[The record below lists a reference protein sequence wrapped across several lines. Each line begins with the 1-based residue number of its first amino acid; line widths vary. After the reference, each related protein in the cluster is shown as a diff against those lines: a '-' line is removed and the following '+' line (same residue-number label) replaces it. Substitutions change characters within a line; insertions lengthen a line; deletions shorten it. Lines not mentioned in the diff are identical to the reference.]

1 MSRRLAALALGA
13 ALALTGCSV
22 DVRDEIR
29 GTVEDITID
38 ANARDADAVRR
49 GVAELLDQL
58 DRAVREGELSSADAA
73 RIAEI
78 AQRLSDGAAALDPE
92 PEPEPTT
99 TSPTP
104 SPTTESPTP
113 TPTTQS
119 PTPEPTT
126 EEPTPEPT
134 TEEPT
139 PDPTGPSLLPSAAPP
154 PGRQPTSSPEQSPD
168 DSSAVG

>member
-1 MSRRLAALALGA
+1 MSRRRLAALTPLVVGAL
-13 ALALTGCSV
+13 LVSGCSV
-22 DVRDEIR
+22 DARDEIR

-58 DRAVREGELSSADAA
+58 DRAVREGDLTSAEAA

-78 AQRLSDGAAALDPE
+78 AQRLAAAAEALEPE

-99 TSPTP
+99 TSPSP
-104 SPTTESPTP
+104 EPTTEE
-113 TPTTQS
+113 

-139 PDPTGPSLLPSAAPP
+139 PEPTEPPLLPTAAP
-154 PGRQPTSSPEQSPD
+154 GSPEPTDEAPPD
-168 DSSAVG
+168 DD

>member
-1 MSRRLAALALGA
+1 MSRRLATLVLGA
-13 ALALTGCSV
+13 ALVLTGCSV

-29 GTVEDITID
+29 GTVEDITVD

-49 GVAELLDQL
+49 GVEDLLEQL
-58 DRAVREGELSSADAA
+58 ERAVREGELTSAEAA

-78 AQRLSDGAAALDPE
+78 AQRLAAGAEALDPE
-92 PEPEPTT
+92 PEPTPST

-113 TPTTQS
+113 EPTTES

-126 EEPTPEPT
+126 ESPTPEPT
-134 TEEPT
+134 TESPT
-139 PDPTGPSLLPSAAPP
+139 PDPTDPPLVPTAAPESEEP
-154 PGRQPTSSPEQSPD
+154 AQPD
-168 DSSAVG
+168 GAGALDG

>member
-1 MSRRLAALALGA
+1 MSRRLASLVLGA
-13 ALALTGCSV
+13 ALVLSGCAV

-58 DRAVREGELSSADAA
+58 DRAVREGELTSAEAA

-78 AQRLSDGAAALDPE
+78 AQRLADGAEALE
-92 PEPEPTT
+92 PEPEPTPST

-113 TPTTQS
+113 EPTTESPTPAPTTQS
-119 PTPEPTT
+119 PTPKPTT
-126 EEPTPEPT
+126 QTPTPQPT
-134 TEEPT
+134 
-139 PDPTGPSLLPSAAPP
+139 DPTLVPTAAPKTAGP
-154 PGRQPTSSPEQSPD
+154 AQSQEPD
-168 DSSAVG
+168 GADALGG

>member
-1 MSRRLAALALGA
+1 MRPSRAWLAGLLLGGALL
-13 ALALTGCSV
+13 LLTGCSV

-29 GTVEDITID
+29 GTVEDITLD

-49 GVAELLDQL
+49 GVAELLDLL
-58 DRAVREGELSSADAA
+58 DRAVREGEMTSAEAA

-78 AQRLSDGAAALDPE
+78 AQRLAAGAQALE
-92 PEPEPTT
+92 PEPSPSPTT

-104 SPTTESPTP
+104 SPTTTSPTP
-113 TPTTQS
+113 EPTTES

-139 PDPTGPSLLPSAAPP
+139 PDPTEPPVLPTAAPTSPQPSA
-154 PGRQPTSSPEQSPD
+154 QSSP
-168 DSSAVG
+168 ATG